1 MAQKAQT
8 RLHRSAYY
16 DGTNGAAVV
25 AEIPGAS
32 VNSGGT
38 GNTTLVIDI
47 VDAGQQTMPPGRHI
61 VWTEYPGAPV
71 TVLDTNLTD
80 ANLAQIYAEL
90 ADAAAVAAQLDELA
104 GAVESLAGGGPL
116 VQSAKGTT
124 GSNGVVTFTWGTAF
138 SGTPTVVAAIQT
150 TTAEV
155 HTTRI
160 TACSASGVTIHVA
173 RSPIVAILGINV
185 TAAMVDAAGVTVHV
199 VAVGPN

>member
-47 VDAGQQTMPPGRHI
+47 VDAGQQAMPPGRHI
-61 VWTEYPGAPV
+61 VWTEYPGVPV

-80 ANLAQIYAEL
+80 AHLAQIYREL
-90 ADAAAVAAQLDELA
+90 SDTAAIAAQLDGLES
-104 GAVESLAGGGPL
+104 AVESLAGGGSL

-124 GSNGVVTFTWGTAF
+124 DSNGAVTFIWDTPF
-138 SGTPTVVAAIQT
+138 SGTPVVVAEIQT
-150 TTAEV
+150 ATAEI
-155 HTTRI
+155 HSTRI
-160 TACSASGVTIHVA
+160 TACSDTGASFHVA
-173 RSPIVAILGINV
+173 RSPVVSVLGINV
-185 TAAMVDAAGVTVHV
+185 AAAMINAAGVTVHV